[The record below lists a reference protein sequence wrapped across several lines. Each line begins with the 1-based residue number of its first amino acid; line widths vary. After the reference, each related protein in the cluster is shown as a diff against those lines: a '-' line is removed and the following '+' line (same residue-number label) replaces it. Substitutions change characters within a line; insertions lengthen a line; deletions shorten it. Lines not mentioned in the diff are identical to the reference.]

1 MSNFLSSLAVLSETV
16 FAFPRYCRYLFP
28 MPRVYSGFPAV
39 SIHMQFSNRKSFCVV
54 YDDFDAA
61 YEPRGTIISDKM
73 KINVGHLPRA
83 FSPENHHREHL
94 PPSCRAITLN
104 SETNSAGT
112 NLILTQSTHI
122 TPNSIPSNPNH
133 DPNNPAYT
141 IVLPAFNKP

>member
-1 MSNFLSSLAVLSETV
+1 LSNFLPTLAVLPETV
-16 FAFPRYCRYLFP
+16 FASPRYCRCLFP

-61 YEPRGTIISDKM
+61 YEPCGRIISDKM
-73 KINVGHLPRA
+73 KMNVGHLPRA
-83 FSPENHHREHL
+83 FSPRKS
-94 PPSCRAITLN
+94 PSRTSAPSCRTITLN